1 MEQLD
6 TLVNLLNEEVLIKEI
21 DQPLEK
27 AINSFAFKL
36 VEKMTYKEFNGIMAS
51 FYQYLNQHGLI
62 VTRKLS
68 NADALNEVIWL
79 IENHYRGYETSGYD
93 GAVFD
98 ALSQGEEGILLILE
112 RLTAMIKSIERT
124 KYIDFIISS
133 TVDPSNWSLR
143 KELVKAIL
151 ERFSHLFHSDVQQ
164 LPSAQLVPCLEDL
177 LSIVGEFGDT
187 LKYSSTVGLKAI
199 KLKQSP

>member
-6 TLVNLLNEEVLIKEI
+6 TLVNLLNEEILIKKI

-51 FYQYLNQHGLI
+51 FYQHLNQHGLRI
-62 VTRKLS
+62 RRKLS
-68 NADALNEVIWL
+68 NAHALNEVIWL
-79 IENHYRGYETSGYD
+79 IENHYRGYDTQGYD
-93 GAVFD
+93 GAVLD

-112 RLTAMIKSIERT
+112 RLTATITSIERT

-133 TVDPSNWSLR
+133 IVDPSNWQLR

-151 ERFSHLFHSDVQQ
+151 ERFSHLFHPDVHKLPPEQ
-164 LPSAQLVPCLEDL
+164 LAPCLEDL
-177 LSIVGEFGDT
+177 LSIVGEFGNI
-187 LKYSSTVGLKAI
+187 LKCSSMDRP
-199 KLKQSP
+199 LKQ

>member
-6 TLVNLLNEEVLIKEI
+6 TILNLLNEEVLLKEI

-51 FYQYLNQHGLI
+51 FYQYLNQHGLRI
-62 VTRKLS
+62 TRKLS

-79 IENHYRGYETSGYD
+79 IENHYRGYETYGYD

-112 RLTAMIKSIERT
+112 RLTATIKSIERT

-133 TVDPSNWSLR
+133 TVDPSNWQLR
-143 KELVKAIL
+143 KELVRTLL
-151 ERFSHLFHSDVQQ
+151 ERFSHLFHPDVQK

-177 LSIVGEFGDT
+177 LSIVGEFGNN
-187 LKYSSTVGLKAI
+187 LKYSSTGR
-199 KLKQSP
+199 S